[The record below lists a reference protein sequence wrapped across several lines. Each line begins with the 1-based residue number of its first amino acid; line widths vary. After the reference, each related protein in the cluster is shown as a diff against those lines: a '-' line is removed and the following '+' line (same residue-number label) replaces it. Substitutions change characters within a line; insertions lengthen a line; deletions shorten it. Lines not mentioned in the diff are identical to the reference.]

1 MSAIYSGDLNLI
13 FSKIDEKPLASASIG
28 QVHRA
33 WLLDGTAVVVK
44 VQHADVESLLMHDMA
59 NLKQLSWG
67 ELGSLCKML
76 WPSEE
81 LNVAFSFFF
90 FLLCV
95 AAALHEILNIL
106 CWQWAT
112 STVGYS
118 HCRSALTPQTCE
130 LSIGCSLRDARA
142 RNELGTNSGR
152 VAEGCQQRT

>member
-1 MSAIYSGDLNLI
+1 MNLI
-13 FSKIDEKPLASASIG
+13 FSKIDEQPLASASIG

-67 ELGSLCKML
+67 ELGCFCKML
-76 WPSEE
+76 WPSGGV
-81 LNVAFSFFF
+81 NVAFSFFV
-90 FLLCV
+90 FLLCIAV
-95 AAALHEILNIL
+95 ALHEILNIL

-112 STVGYS
+112 ATVGYG
-118 HCRSALTPQTCE
+118 HCRFAWTPLTCV
-130 LSIGCSLRDARA
+130 LLLGCSLRYARA
-142 RNELGTNSGR
+142 RNELDTYSRR